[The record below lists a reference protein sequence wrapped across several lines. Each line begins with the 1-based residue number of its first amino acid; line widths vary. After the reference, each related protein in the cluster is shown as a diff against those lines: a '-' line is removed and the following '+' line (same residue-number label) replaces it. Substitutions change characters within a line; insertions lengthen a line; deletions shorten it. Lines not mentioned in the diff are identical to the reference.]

1 MNKLYFL
8 TGNENKL
15 KEVKELIPEI
25 DGLNIDVI
33 EIQSINA
40 EEIIKNKL
48 IEARKQHNGIFIVED
63 TSLYL
68 ECLNGLPGPLIK
80 WFLKTIGNEG
90 LVKLAKFYHNNKA
103 VAKCIVGFSDEDK
116 IEFFEGSINGKIVD
130 QKGENGF
137 GWDKIFQPDG
147 YEKTFAEM
155 TIEEKNE
162 ISHRRI
168 AFEKLKNYLQ
178 IQNFIK

>member
-1 MNKLYFL
+1 MNEIYFL

-15 KEVKELIPEI
+15 KEVKEFIPEI
-25 DGLNIDVI
+25 MGLNIDVV

-40 EEIIKNKL
+40 EEIIKHKLSEAKKQYNK
-48 IEARKQHNGIFIVED
+48 RFVVED

-68 ECLNGLPGPLIK
+68 DCLNGLPGPLIK

-90 LVKLAKFYHNNKA
+90 LVKLAKFHNNNKA
-103 VAKCIVGFSDEDK
+103 VAKCLVGFSDGDK
-116 IEFFEGSINGKIVD
+116 IEFFEGSINGKIVY

-155 TIEEKNE
+155 TSEEKNN

-168 AFEKLKNYLQ
+168 AFEKLKNHLQ
-178 IQNFIK
+178 KYKTL